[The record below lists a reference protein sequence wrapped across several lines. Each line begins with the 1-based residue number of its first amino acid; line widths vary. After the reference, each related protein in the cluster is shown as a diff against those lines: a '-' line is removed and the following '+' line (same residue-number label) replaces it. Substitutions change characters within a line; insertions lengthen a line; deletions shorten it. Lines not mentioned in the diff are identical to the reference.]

1 MTNTAFQPA
10 TNSTAL
16 MSRMFWWAAILIVGT
31 VLFGVGVVV
40 TVSRAA
46 DEEARLWEKQLF
58 SDGLTSRAEA
68 LARKTAAVAAAKGG
82 GSSGIG
88 EREAMFLQLAPHVAV
103 AGIVSIKHD
112 GVLWLDRREFP
123 GAGRQAWIDTALAV
137 EAMLDPRSPR
147 TEPGSDIRIID
158 GEIVS
163 LGLAPLDEERYL
175 IGLSMRSI
183 DAALVDPDM
192 PSLKAFR
199 AEYDPRDPLP
209 ANRAALV
216 FDDLATGQAIRFSWQ
231 PARPGTAMARRI
243 GYAAIPPLGITALLF
258 VLVVTNTRRVA
269 RDLAAS
275 HARAE
280 SLAGQD
286 PLSGLP
292 NRLLFGRTL
301 DKALLRIESQRDEAV
316 EQDGFALMFL
326 DLDRFKEVNDAHG
339 HQAGDALIKEVAAR
353 LRRMLRA
360 EDTLARF
367 GGDEFAILQDGV
379 ESEEDARALAGRILH
394 ALAESFMIGTNR
406 VNVGVSI
413 GIAVAPKDSRDRET
427 LMRMA
432 DTALYAA
439 KSEGRNRC
447 AFFHR
452 EMDHALQMRK
462 VVADDLR
469 RAIAEN
475 ELTIHYQPIFS
486 ADGRSVVS
494 LEALVRWPHPT
505 RGMISPA
512 QFVPLAEQSGLVIP
526 LGEWVVRRVCQDGK
540 RWPGVRIAVNVSPI
554 QFRQRDFVDGVIRV
568 VEDAGFDPARLE
580 LELTEGVV
588 VEDAD
593 AAEKV
598 MERLR
603 DYGFPLALD
612 DFGTGYSSLIYLRRF
627 AFDKIKIDRSFLE
640 SLDEMGESAI
650 LVHSIVHLG
659 RALGLTVT
667 AEGVETPEQ
676 HRFLMALGC
685 HEMQGFLFSRPI
697 CADDV
702 DALLGKVPRRLA
714 TDGRVS
720 AA

>member
-1 MTNTAFQPA
+1 MA
-10 TNSTAL
+10 
-16 MSRMFWWAAILIVGT
+16 RMFWWAAILILGT
-31 VLFGVGVVV
+31 VAFGVGVVL
-40 TVSRAA
+40 TISRAA
-46 DEEARLWEKQLF
+46 NEDARLQEMRQIHE
-58 SDGLTSRAEA
+58 GLSAQA
-68 LARKTAAVAAAKGG
+68 DQHARQISAIIRMQVDETGAPD
-82 GSSGIG
+82 
-88 EREAMFLQLAPHVAV
+88 EREKLFMQLAPHVDV
-103 AGIVSIKHD
+103 GGIITTEGGGVSW
-112 GVLWLDRREFP
+112 VDRRLFS
-123 GAGRQAWIDTALAV
+123 GAGRNAGVDAALAV
-137 EAMLDPRSPR
+137 SSMFDPE
-147 TEPGSDIRIID
+147 TVLADAGSNLRVVD
-158 GEIVS
+158 GKFVYMGFAR
-163 LGLAPLDEERYL
+163 LTQDRYL
-175 IGLSMRSI
+175 IGLEMRGI
-183 DAALVDPDM
+183 EAALAAPGM
-192 PSLKAFR
+192 PALAGIRVEQGSLESLPEHMAAFPM
-199 AEYDPRDPLP
+199 EDI
-209 ANRAALV
+209 
-216 FDDLATGQAIRFSWQ
+216 ATGESLRIVWET
-231 PARPGTAMARRI
+231 ARPGVVLAQRI
-243 GYAAIPPLGITALLF
+243 GYAAIPPLAVTALLF

-269 RDLAAS
+269 RNLAES

-292 NRLLFGRTL
+292 NRLLFGQTL
-301 DKALLRIESQRDEAV
+301 DLALKRLDDRIRAG
-316 EQDGFALMFL
+316 EQGQGFALMFL

-339 HQAGDALIKEVAAR
+339 HQAGDALILQVAQRLQGILAR
-353 LRRMLRA
+353 G
-360 EDTLARF
+360 DTLARF
-367 GGDEFAILQDGV
+367 GGDEFAVLQNGV
-379 ESEEDARALAGRILH
+379 GCDEDARALAARILH
-394 ALAESFMIGTNR
+394 ALSEAFTIAGNR

-413 GIAVAPKDSRDRET
+413 GIALAPRDSCDRET

-432 DTALYAA
+432 DTALYEA
-439 KSEGRNRC
+439 KSEGRNRS

-452 EMDHALQMRK
+452 EMDDALQMRK
-462 VVADDLR
+462 LVAEDLR

-486 ADGRSVVS
+486 ADGRNVVS

-505 RGMISPA
+505 KGMISPA
-512 QFVPLAEQSGLVIP
+512 KFVPLAEQSGLVIP
-526 LGEWVVRRVCQDGK
+526 LGEWVVRRVCEDGK

-554 QFRQRDFVDGVIRV
+554 QFRQRNFVDGVISV
-568 VEDAGFDPARLE
+568 VEEAGFDPARLE

-598 MERLR
+598 MARLR

-627 AFDKIKIDRSFLE
+627 AFDKIKIDQSFLE

-659 RALGLTVT
+659 RALGLKVT

-697 CADDV
+697 CADEV
-702 DALLGKVPRRLA
+702 DQLLGKTPRRLS
-714 TDGRVS
+714 GRRIT

>member
-1 MTNTAFQPA
+1 MA
-10 TNSTAL
+10 
-16 MSRMFWWAAILIVGT
+16 RMFWWAAILILGT
-31 VLFGVGVVV
+31 VAFGAGVVL
-40 TVSRAA
+40 TISRAA
-46 DEEARLWEKQLF
+46 NEDARLQEMQQIH
-58 SDGLTSRAEA
+58 DGLTAQAARHARQASAIIRMQVAEP
-68 LARKTAAVAAAKGG
+68 GG
-82 GSSGIG
+82 RD
-88 EREAMFLQLAPHVAV
+88 EREKLFMQLAPHVDV
-103 AGIVSIKHD
+103 GGIVTTEGEGISW
-112 GVLWLDRREFP
+112 VDRRIFP
-123 GAGRQAWIDTALAV
+123 GAGRNAGVDAALAV
-137 EAMLDPRSPR
+137 SSMFDPEAVMPD
-147 TEPGSDIRIID
+147 EGSNLRVVD
-158 GEIVS
+158 GKLVYMGFAR
-163 LGLAPLDEERYL
+163 LTQDRYL
-175 IGLSMRSI
+175 IGLEMRSI
-183 DAALVDPDM
+183 EAALTAPGM
-192 PSLKAFR
+192 PALSGMRIEHDSLESLPEHMAAF
-199 AEYDPRDPLP
+199 AMEDI
-209 ANRAALV
+209 
-216 FDDLATGQAIRFSWQ
+216 ATGESLGIVWE
-231 PARPGTAMARRI
+231 PERPGDKLAQRI
-243 GYAAIPPLGITALLF
+243 GYAAMPPLAVTALLF

-269 RDLAAS
+269 RNLAES

-292 NRLLFGRTL
+292 NRLLFGQTL
-301 DKALLRIESQRDEAV
+301 DLALQGLDDQIRAG
-316 EQDGFALMFL
+316 EQGEGFALMFL

-339 HQAGDALIKEVAAR
+339 HQAGDALILQVAQRLQGLLAR
-353 LRRMLRA
+353 G
-360 EDTLARF
+360 DTLARF
-367 GGDEFAILQDGV
+367 GGDEFAVLQNGV
-379 ESEEDARALAGRILH
+379 GCDEDARALAARILH
-394 ALAESFMIGTNR
+394 ALSEAFTIAGNR

-413 GIAVAPKDSRDRET
+413 GIALAPRDSCDRET

-432 DTALYAA
+432 DTALYEA
-439 KSEGRNRC
+439 KSEGRNRS

-452 EMDHALQMRK
+452 EMDDALQMRK
-462 VVADDLR
+462 LVAEDLR

-486 ADGRSVVS
+486 ADGRNVVS

-505 RGMISPA
+505 KGMISPA
-512 QFVPLAEQSGLVIP
+512 KFVPLAEQSGLVIP
-526 LGEWVVRRVCQDGK
+526 LGEWVVRRVCEDGK

-554 QFRQRDFVDGVIRV
+554 QFRQRNFVEGVISV
-568 VEDAGFDPARLE
+568 VEEAGFDPTRLE

-593 AAEKV
+593 AAETV
-598 MERLR
+598 MARLR

-627 AFDKIKIDRSFLE
+627 AFDKIKIDQSFLE

-697 CADDV
+697 CADEV
-702 DALLGKVPRRLA
+702 DRLLGKTPRRLP
-714 TDGRVS
+714 GRRVT

>member
-1 MTNTAFQPA
+1 
-10 TNSTAL
+10 
-16 MSRMFWWAAILIVGT
+16 MFWWAAILIAGT
-31 VLFGVGVVV
+31 VAFGIGVVL
-40 TVSRAA
+40 TLSRAA
-46 DEEARLWEKQLF
+46 NEDARLHEQQQVLVGI
-58 SDGLTSRAEA
+58 DAAVAERA
-68 LARKTAAVAAAKGG
+68 RRIAAVAASERSEGDVFT
-82 GSSGIG
+82 
-88 EREAMFLQLAPHVAV
+88 EREALFTRLSPHVAIG
-103 AGIVSIKHD
+103 GIVTMD
-112 GVLWLDRREFP
+112 AGGVSWIDRRIFEGAGRDAGVDAALAVSAMFDP
-123 GAGRQAWIDTALAV
+123 GAGIAQTGGDYRL
-137 EAMLDPRSPR
+137 
-147 TEPGSDIRIID
+147 ID
-158 GEIVS
+158 GNLVY
-163 LGLAPLDEERYL
+163 LGYARLNQDRYL
-175 IGLSMRSI
+175 IGLDIRSI
-183 DAALVDPDM
+183 DAVLAAPGMPELADMRIEGGAHFVPDEERTGV
-192 PSLKAFR
+192 LF
-199 AEYDPRDPLP
+199 EDI
-209 ANRAALV
+209 
-216 FDDLATGQAIRFSWQ
+216 ATGESLYLTWEA
-231 PARPGTAMARRI
+231 ARPGDALKRRI
-243 GYAAIPPLGITALLF
+243 GVAAIPPLAVTALLF
-258 VLVVTNTRRVA
+258 LLVVINTRRVA
-269 RDLAAS
+269 RELADS

-292 NRLLFGRTL
+292 NRLLFGQTL
-301 DKALLRIESQRDEAV
+301 DGALMRLDDQIRAG
-316 EQDGFALMFL
+316 EQEEGFALMFL

-339 HQAGDALIKEVAAR
+339 HQAGDALIQEVAKR
-353 LRRMLRA
+353 LRELLA
-360 EDTLARF
+360 PGDTLARF
-367 GGDEFAILQDGV
+367 GGDEFAVLQNGV
-379 ESEEDARALAGRILH
+379 GSDEDARMLAARILH
-394 ALAESFMIGTNR
+394 ALSEAFSIGSNS

-413 GIAVAPKDSRDRET
+413 GIALAPRDSRDRET

-432 DTALYAA
+432 DTALYEA

-447 AFFHR
+447 SFFHR
-452 EMDHALQMRK
+452 EMEDALQMRK

-486 ADGRSVVS
+486 ADGRNVVS

-505 RGMISPA
+505 KGMISPA
-512 QFVPLAEQSGLVIP
+512 KFVPLAEQSGLVIP
-526 LGEWVVRRVCQDGK
+526 LGEWVVRRVCEDGK
-540 RWPGVRIAVNVSPI
+540 RWPGVKIAVNVSPI
-554 QFRQRDFVDGVIRV
+554 QFRQRDFVESVISV
-568 VEDAGFDPARLE
+568 VEETGFDPSRLE

-593 AAEKV
+593 AAEHV
-598 MERLR
+598 MAQLR

-702 DALLGKVPRRLA
+702 DALIGKAPRRLS
-714 TDGRVS
+714 GRRVT

>member
-1 MTNTAFQPA
+1 MTQKAFQPA
-10 TNSTAL
+10 TNSSAL
-16 MSRMFWWAAILIVGT
+16 MARMFWWAAILIVGT
-31 VLFGVGVVV
+31 VLFGVGVVLAI
-40 TVSRAA
+40 SRAA
-46 DEEARLWEKQLF
+46 DEEARLTEMQQL
-58 SDGLTSRAEA
+58 STSLSRRADE
-68 LARKTAAVAAAKGG
+68 LARHMTAIAAMEADGSGG
-82 GSSGIG
+82 FD
-88 EREAMFLQLAPHVAV
+88 EREMLFQRLAPHVAI
-103 AGIVSIKHD
+103 AGLVRID
-112 GVLWLDRREFP
+112 PGGVTWIDRRVFSR
-123 GAGRQAWIDTALAV
+123 AGREGAIDAALAV
-137 EAMLDPRSPR
+137 QAILGAAGRPLESGGDF
-147 TEPGSDIRIID
+147 RIID
-158 GEIVS
+158 ENVVS
-163 LGLAPLDEERYL
+163 LGMVPLAEDRYL
-175 IGLSMRSI
+175 IGLDIRSI
-183 DAALVDPDM
+183 EATLAAYRM
-192 PSLKAFR
+192 PRLQGFQ
-199 AEYDPRDPLP
+199 AEPAASGPLP
-209 ANRAALV
+209 ENRTALV
-216 FDDLATGQAIRFSWQ
+216 FEDPATGENLRISWE
-231 PARPGTAMARRI
+231 PARPGEILAKRI
-243 GYAAIPPLGITALLF
+243 GYAAIPPLAVTAILF

-292 NRLLFGRTL
+292 NRLLFGQTL
-301 DKALLRIESQRDEAV
+301 DTALRQL
-316 EQDGFALMFL
+316 QDRMSDDQPGEGLALMFL

-339 HQAGDALIKEVAAR
+339 HQAGDALIQEVAKR
-353 LRRMLRA
+353 LQRMLHP

-367 GGDEFAILQDGV
+367 GGDEFAILQGSVGSD
-379 ESEEDARALAGRILH
+379 EDARTLAARILH
-394 ALAESFMIGTNR
+394 ALSEAFTIAGTR

-413 GIAVAPKDSRDRET
+413 GIALAPRDSLDRET

-432 DTALYAA
+432 DTALYEA
-439 KSEGRNRC
+439 KSEGRNRS

-452 EMDHALQMRK
+452 EMDDALQMRK
-462 VVADDLR
+462 VVAEDLR
-469 RAIAEN
+469 RAISEN

-486 ADGRSVVS
+486 ADGRNVVS

-505 RGMISPA
+505 RGMISPSK
-512 QFVPLAEQSGLVIP
+512 FVPLAEQSGLVIP
-526 LGEWVVRRVCQDGK
+526 LGEWVVRRVCEDGK

-554 QFRQRDFVDGVIRV
+554 QFRQRDFVDSVIRV

-598 MERLR
+598 MVRLR

-667 AEGVETPEQ
+667 AEGVETVEQ

-697 CADDV
+697 CPDEV
-702 DALLGKVPRRLA
+702 DTLLGKAPRRLPE
-714 TDGRVS
+714 GHRVT

>member
-1 MTNTAFQPA
+1 MA
-10 TNSTAL
+10 
-16 MSRMFWWAAILIVGT
+16 RMFWWAAILIMGT
-31 VLFGVGVVV
+31 VAFGIGVVL
-40 TVSRAA
+40 TISRAA
-46 DEEARLWEKQLF
+46 NEDARLLETQQIY
-58 SDGLTSRAEA
+58 DGLTAQADERARRVFA
-68 LARKTAAVAAAKGG
+68 ITQKQGAGG
-82 GSSGIG
+82 GTHG
-88 EREAMFLQLAPHVAV
+88 EREKLFVQLAPHVTIG
-103 AGIVSIKHD
+103 GIVTIEGG
-112 GVLWLDRREFP
+112 GVSWIDRRIFA
-123 GAGRQAWIDTALAV
+123 GAGRDAGVNAALAV
-137 EAMLDPRSPR
+137 SSMFGPDAANAD
-147 TEPGSDIRIID
+147 TGSSFRLVD
-158 GEIVS
+158 GKMVY
-163 LGLAPLDEERYL
+163 LGFARLADERYL
-175 IGLSMRSI
+175 IGLDMRSI
-183 DAALVDPDM
+183 DAVLAGPGMPQLRDLRIEREALA
-192 PSLKAFR
+192 SLP
-199 AEYDPRDPLP
+199 EEL
-209 ANRAALV
+209 AAIRLE
-216 FDDLATGQAIRFSWQ
+216 DIATGESLGIVWE
-231 PARPGTAMARRI
+231 PERPGDKLAQRI
-243 GYAAIPPLGITALLF
+243 GYAAIPPLAVTALLF

-269 RDLAAS
+269 RNLAES

-292 NRLLFGRTL
+292 NRLLFGQTL
-301 DKALLRIESQRDEAV
+301 DIALQRLDDQIRAG
-316 EQDGFALMFL
+316 EQEEGFALMFL

-339 HQAGDALIKEVAAR
+339 HQAGDALILQVAQR
-353 LRRMLRA
+353 LQGLL
-360 EDTLARF
+360 EPGDTLARF
-367 GGDEFAILQDGV
+367 GGDEFAVLQNGV
-379 ESEEDARALAGRILH
+379 GCDEDARSLAARILH
-394 ALAESFMIGTNR
+394 ALSEAFTIAGNR

-413 GIAVAPKDSRDRET
+413 GIALAPRDSCDRET

-432 DTALYAA
+432 DTALYEA
-439 KSEGRNRC
+439 KSEGRNRS

-452 EMDHALQMRK
+452 EMDDALQMRK
-462 VVADDLR
+462 LVADDLR

-486 ADGRSVVS
+486 ADGRNVVS

-505 RGMISPA
+505 KGMISPA
-512 QFVPLAEQSGLVIP
+512 KFVPLAEQSGLVIP
-526 LGEWVVRRVCQDGK
+526 LGEWVVRRVCEDGK

-554 QFRQRDFVDGVIRV
+554 QFRQRNFVEGVISV
-568 VEDAGFDPARLE
+568 VEEAGFDPARLE

-593 AAEKV
+593 AAETV
-598 MERLR
+598 MARLR

-627 AFDKIKIDRSFLE
+627 AFDKIKIDQSFLE

-702 DALLGKVPRRLA
+702 DRLLGTSPRRLP
-714 TDGRVS
+714 GRRVT

>member
-1 MTNTAFQPA
+1 MA
-10 TNSTAL
+10 
-16 MSRMFWWAAILIVGT
+16 RMFSWAAILIVGT
-31 VLFGVGVVV
+31 VIFGVGVVI
-40 TVSRAA
+40 TISRAA
-46 DEEARLWEKQLF
+46 NEEAHLQELHQLADGF
-58 SDGLTSRAEA
+58 SGQAEE
-68 LARKTAAVAAAKGG
+68 LGRQIAAVATLQGDVDG
-82 GSSGIG
+82 TIP
-88 EREAMFLQLAPHVAV
+88 ERESMFLQMAPHSMV
-103 AGIVSIKHD
+103 AGIVKPDTD
-112 GVLWLDRREFP
+112 GISWIDRRIF
-123 GAGRQAWIDTALAV
+123 GNAGREAGVDAALAV
-137 EAMLDPRSPR
+137 RAMLDEGLARGD
-147 TEPGSDIRIID
+147 TGGDFRIID
-158 GEIVS
+158 GKLVL
-163 LGLAPLDEERYL
+163 LGFARLSDDRILIGLDTRNLDAALAAPGMPRLDGLRTEQGELAPL
-175 IGLSMRSI
+175 
-183 DAALVDPDM
+183 PD
-192 PSLKAFR
+192 
-199 AEYDPRDPLP
+199 
-209 ANRAALV
+209 NRATWLLE
-216 FDDLATGQAIRFSWQ
+216 DIATGESLRFSWQ
-231 PARPGTAMARRI
+231 PSRPGDLLTRRI
-243 GYAAIPPLGITALLF
+243 GYAAIPPLAVTALLF
-258 VLVVTNTRRVA
+258 LLVVTNTRRVA

-275 HARAE
+275 HERAE

-292 NRLLFGRTL
+292 NRLLFGQTL
-301 DKALLRIESQRDEAV
+301 DAALRRLDDQIRAG
-316 EQDGFALMFL
+316 EQSGGFALMFL

-339 HQAGDALIKEVAAR
+339 HQAGDALIQEVAHR
-353 LRRMLRA
+353 LRHLL
-360 EDTLARF
+360 EPGDTLARF
-367 GGDEFAILQDGV
+367 GGDEFAVLQNGV
-379 ESEEDARALAGRILH
+379 GSDEDARVVAARILH
-394 ALAESFMIGTNR
+394 ALSEAFTIGSNS

-413 GIAVAPKDSRDRET
+413 GIALAPRDSCDRET

-432 DTALYAA
+432 DTALYEA

-452 EMDHALQMRK
+452 EMDDALQMRK

-486 ADGRSVVS
+486 ADGKQVVS

-512 QFVPLAEQSGLVIP
+512 KFVPLAEQSGLVIP
-526 LGEWVVRRVCQDGK
+526 LGEWVVRRVCEDGK

-554 QFRQRDFVDGVIRV
+554 QFRQRGFVESVISA
-568 VEDAGFDPARLE
+568 VEEAGFDPARLE

-598 MERLR
+598 MGRLR

-627 AFDKIKIDRSFLE
+627 AFDKIKIDQSFLE

-685 HEMQGFLFSRPI
+685 HEMQGFLFSRPV
-697 CADDV
+697 CAEEV
-702 DALLGKVPRRLA
+702 DILLGKNPRRLP
-714 TDGRVS
+714 GHRVT